1 MSEHEEKSSHK
12 RWMLLFLIIGAVP
25 VRGVQQGWFL

>member
-12 RWMLLFLIIGAVP
+12 RWMLLFLIIGAVL
-25 VRGVQQGWFL
+25 VRAVQQGWFL

>member
-12 RWMLLFLIIGAVP
+12 RWMLLFLVISAVLI
-25 VRGVQQGWFL
+25 RGVQQGWFL

>member
-1 MSEHEEKSSHK
+1 MIEHEEKSSHK
-12 RWMLLFLIIGAVP
+12 RWMLLFLVIGAVL

>member
-12 RWMLLFLIIGAVP
+12 HWMLLFLVIGAVL